1 MQAPTR
7 DRDPPPLFSADRALA
22 RRMLWLAPRSTR
34 MTDLWILALTLGL
47 YAAGAGFVRLCERM

>member
-1 MQAPTR
+1 
-7 DRDPPPLFSADRALA
+7 
-22 RRMLWLAPRSTR
+22 MLWQTPRSTR